1 MAATKSVD
9 QDPEADTAAEP
20 SEAPRVSVGL
30 IVYNGERYLESAI
43 ETLLAQTYTDFELII
58 SDNGSTDG
66 TERIGRETVERD
78 SRVRY
83 ARSDVNRGV
92 SWNLN
97 NVVHLARGTYFM
109 WAGHDDI
116 HGPEFIARCVAAL
129 EADPDVVYA
138 YGTTYLMDGDGHVF
152 GREANHFNLASRS
165 PNKRFWEQLIVRGGQ
180 NFYGMIPLATLRSI
194 APHGSTPWAE
204 RVMYAEL
211 SMRGRFVLVPGHLFY
226 WRRHPDQLTA
236 SWDSRAILTAA
247 INPDRPKWRLDHAR
261 PDGRVC
267 GQICRGD
274 QPIAARVRRAARCYA
289 RLSRWLL
296 GRVPG
301 LQVRDPRTGEVEIV
315 AGGPRRSVQLGGRA
329 FRGRLIGLTA
339 G

>member
-66 TERIGRETVERD
+66 TERIARETVERD

-129 EADPDVVYA
+129 EADPEVVYA

-165 PNKRFWEQLIVRGGQ
+165 PNKRFWEQLIVKGGQ

-211 SMRGRFVLVPGHLFY
+211 SLRGRFVVVPGHLFY

-236 SWDSRAILTAA
+236 SWDSRATFTAA
-247 INPDRPKWRLDHAR
+247 LNPDRPKWRLTTPALMVEYVAGYVGAINR
-261 PDGRVC
+261 SPLGFGERL
-267 GQICRGD
+267 
-274 QPIAARVRRAARCYA
+274 RCYA

-301 LQVRDPRTGEVEIV
+301 LQVRDPRTGEVEILP
-315 AGGPRRSVQLGGRA
+315 AGPDDQFSSAAAPSGDG
-329 FRGRLIGLTA
+329 
-339 G
+339 